1 MTPVYDFIINMF
13 LNIIDMIVA
22 HPLISLPI
30 IMAILAGIVTFCVKM
45 VRRIGAKGIGGGR
58 GRRRR

>member
-1 MTPVYDFIINMF
+1 
-13 LNIIDMIVA
+13 
-22 HPLISLPI
+22 LPI